1 MAFNGAFFGR
11 GRGGY
16 RGGYRGNNYNPN
28 HHSQQQ
34 NNQNIQV
41 NTQKHGGPHR
51 GGYQNPGFQ
60 QTFAASVDHSR
71 KRSFSQAEISFIKK
85 ITNTTEKPK
94 NTQIHQKKPKTEQ
107 NSDEKPPL
115 SITFIGNL
123 DQPFQLNDPKN
134 KQYLRT
140 KLEHAAPQWTIYVQ
154 FIHLVINNNQD
165 LKTAQKTIKALPD
178 IEKNTPIGVLVFL
191 PGEDTVVAAFSEFI
205 VEVLKKVT
213 PITTVGTLTLVDTDL
228 YSKSDDD
235 VNTYQAY
242 MLSLYSMFMMKCP
255 RANIINLMQ
264 PAEYRPKTK
273 TSSFLDR
280 MAGRIKPLIPDAK
293 SYKTVVNE
301 KAAKAANGVIDFGN
315 AEQQQAFKNLGAK
328 TQASTATY
336 LRSQSQSK

>member
-34 NNQNIQV
+34 NNQNNQV

-123 DQPFQLNDPKN
+123 DQ
-134 KQYLRT
+134 T
-140 KLEHAAPQWTIYVQ
+140 
-154 FIHLVINNNQD
+154 
-165 LKTAQKTIKALPD
+165 
-178 IEKNTPIGVLVFL
+178 
-191 PGEDTVVAAFSEFI
+191 
-205 VEVLKKVT
+205 
-213 PITTVGTLTLVDTDL
+213 
-228 YSKSDDD
+228 
-235 VNTYQAY
+235 
-242 MLSLYSMFMMKCP
+242 
-255 RANIINLMQ
+255 
-264 PAEYRPKTK
+264 
-273 TSSFLDR
+273 
-280 MAGRIKPLIPDAK
+280 
-293 SYKTVVNE
+293 
-301 KAAKAANGVIDFGN
+301 
-315 AEQQQAFKNLGAK
+315 
-328 TQASTATY
+328 
-336 LRSQSQSK
+336 